1 MPQVKYENV
10 KVADKAAAEDLTKK
24 LEGVVGVKFA
34 NVNHETGV
42 VVVTH
47 GDDYDEGAAK
57 SAMGV

>member
-1 MPQVKYENV
+1 MPQAKYENV
-10 KVADKAAAEDLTKK
+10 KVADKTAAEDLAKK
-24 LEGVVGVKFA
+24 LEGVAGVKFV

-47 GDDYDEGAAK
+47 GDDYDEGSAK